1 MEISP
6 IEPGLRPFAARTGGG
21 IARGGSGPAAWRLPA
36 ALLMAVAALAA
47 AADRTL
53 GQTQPAA
60 AATVARERD
69 EIETDRDSFTFAP
82 TTAGARR
89 TILEASYSFIDN
101 RLGPEAHSVPE
112 LLVRQ
117 GLGDKVE
124 LRVGFNYEAGG
135 PGTVS
140 GTEVGGE
147 DVIAEYE
154 SRMLYGAKVET
165 SEQAGWVPQSALVVQ
180 GYTPTYGPTTQSTLV
195 AGEAFGWRFANGWE
209 WNSAMRYGTGFVEA
223 DAFNQWAPS
232 TVLKIPVNA
241 RVNVHGEYFGIFS
254 TGKEVPLNIQF
265 VSLGGHVLV
274 TRDIE
279 LGLRYGW
286 GLNESTPNFFTNLG
300 LGLRY

>member
-1 MEISP
+1 MRISP
-6 IEPGLRPFAARTGGG
+6 FGQAVWP
-21 IARGGSGPAAWRLPA
+21 SGRWSVPVSPLPA
-36 ALLMAVAALAA
+36 PSHRGVLLGLTVAAVMATALVDDA
-47 AADRTL
+47 L
-53 GQTQPAA
+53 GQTRLDRAEVGKP
-60 AATVARERD
+60 D

-112 LLVRQ
+112 VLVRR
-117 GLGDKVE
+117 GLGEKVE

-140 GTEVGGE
+140 GSEVGGE

-154 SRMLYGAKVET
+154 SRVLYGTKVET
-165 SEQAGWVPQSALVVQ
+165 SEQAGWIPQSALVVQ
-180 GYTPTYGPTTQSTLV
+180 GYIPTYGPTTQSTMV

-232 TVLKIPVNA
+232 SVLKIPVGERWNTH
-241 RVNVHGEYFGIFS
+241 VEYFGIFS
-254 TGKEVPLNIQF
+254 SGKEVPLNIQF

-274 TRDIE
+274 TKDFE

-286 GLNESTPNFFTNLG
+286 GLNESTPNFFTNVG
-300 LGLRY
+300 LGVRY

>member
-1 MEISP
+1 MV
-6 IEPGLRPFAARTGGG
+6 LTMAA
-21 IARGGSGPAAWRLPA
+21 
-36 ALLMAVAALAA
+36 M
-47 AADRTL
+47 
-53 GQTQPAA
+53 AA
-60 AATVARERD
+60 AATVENAVGQGQLDRTAATRPD

-82 TTAGARR
+82 TTAGAQR

-112 LLVRQ
+112 LLVRR

-124 LRVGFNYEAGG
+124 LRLGFNYEAGG

-140 GTEVGGE
+140 GNEIGGE
-147 DVIAEYE
+147 DVISEYE
-154 SRMLYGAKVET
+154 SRVLYGTKVET
-165 SEQAGWVPQSALVVQ
+165 SEQSGWIPQSALVVQ

-209 WNSAMRYGTGFVEA
+209 WNSAMRYGTGFVEE

-232 TVLKIPVNA
+232 SVLKIPVGE
-241 RVNVHGEYFGIFS
+241 RWNVHAEYFSIFS
-254 TGKEVPLNIQF
+254 SGKELPLNIQYISF
-265 VSLGGHVLV
+265 GGHVLV
-274 TRDIE
+274 TKDFE

-300 LGLRY
+300 VGVRY

>member
-1 MEISP
+1 MEIWP
-6 IEPGLRPFAARTGGG
+6 IGYAVWPEEKRLDRACRQGLPPFGR
-21 IARGGSGPAAWRLPA
+21 
-36 ALLMAVAALAA
+36 LLMALAIVAMAATATVENAVAQAGLDRTAA
-47 AADRTL
+47 AR
-53 GQTQPAA
+53 P
-60 AATVARERD
+60 D

-82 TTAGARR
+82 TTAGAQR

-112 LLVRQ
+112 LLVRR

-140 GTEVGGE
+140 GNEIGGE
-147 DVIAEYE
+147 DVISEYE
-154 SRMLYGAKVET
+154 SRVLYGTKIET
-165 SEQAGWVPQSALVVQ
+165 SEQAGWIPQSALVVQ
-180 GYTPTYGPTTQSTLV
+180 GYTPTYGPTTQSTLM

-209 WNSAMRYGTGFVEA
+209 WNSAMRYGTGFVEE

-232 TVLKIPVNA
+232 SVLKIPLSE
-241 RVNVHGEYFGIFS
+241 RWNVHTEYFGIFS
-254 TGKEVPLNIQF
+254 SGKELPLNIQYISF
-265 VSLGGHVLV
+265 GGHVLV
-274 TRDIE
+274 TKDLE

-300 LGLRY
+300 VGARY

>member
-1 MEISP
+1 M
-6 IEPGLRPFAARTGGG
+6 G
-21 IARGGSGPAAWRLPA
+21 IALNGLAMRPRDDHRRPSSQQPSARPWGLTV
-36 ALLMAVAALAA
+36 ALAVAAVAVMA
-47 AADRTL
+47 SMDDAL
-53 GQTQPAA
+53 GQTQLERAA
-60 AATVARERD
+60 AARPD

-82 TTAGARR
+82 TTAGPQR

-112 LLVRQ
+112 LLVRR

-140 GTEVGGE
+140 GNEIGGE
-147 DVIAEYE
+147 DVISEYE
-154 SRMLYGAKVET
+154 SRVLYGTKVET
-165 SEQAGWVPQSALVVQ
+165 SEQAGWIPQSALVVQ

-232 TVLKIPVNA
+232 SVLKIPLSE
-241 RVNVHGEYFGIFS
+241 RWNVHTEYFGIFS
-254 TGKEVPLNIQF
+254 SGKELPLNIQYISF
-265 VSLGGHVLV
+265 GGHVLV
-274 TRDIE
+274 TKDLE

-286 GLNESTPNFFTNLG
+286 GLNETTPNFFTNLG
-300 LGLRY
+300 VGVRY

>member
-1 MEISP
+1 M
-6 IEPGLRPFAARTGGG
+6 G
-21 IARGGSGPAAWRLPA
+21 IALNGLAMRPREDRRSPSSQPPSARPWG
-36 ALLMAVAALAA
+36 LLVAVAAVAA
-47 AADRTL
+47 TVVVDDAL
-53 GQTQPAA
+53 GQTQLKR
-60 AATVARERD
+60 ATATRPD

-82 TTAGARR
+82 TTAGAQR

-101 RLGPEAHSVPE
+101 QRGPEAHSVPE
-112 LLVRQ
+112 LLVRR

-147 DVIAEYE
+147 DIIAEYE
-154 SRMLYGAKVET
+154 SRVLYGTKVET
-165 SEQAGWVPQSALVVQ
+165 SEQQGWIPQSALVVQ
-180 GYTPTYGPTTQSTLV
+180 GYTPTYGPTTQSTVV

-209 WNSAMRYGTGFVEA
+209 WNSAIRYGTGFVEA

-232 TVLKIPVNA
+232 TVLKVPVGE
-241 RVNVHGEYFGIFS
+241 RWNVHVEYFGIFS
-254 TGKEVPLNIQF
+254 SGKELPLNDQF
-265 VSLGGHVLV
+265 VSFGGHVLV
-274 TRDIE
+274 TKDFE

-300 LGLRY
+300 VGVRY